1 MSKLNKIIAWLLP
14 STSNKEDIDHGLPA
28 VGKSIDEETND
39 LAEKIDS
46 FYKCIDKNEA
56 KELIKDNMITIAD
69 IRDPDS
75 YKEGN
80 IPGSINLTDQNIE
93 EFIETADRNA
103 PLLVYCYHGNSSQNT
118 AKFLVEC
125 GYNHVYSLDGGYAE
139 YSKHKSK

>member
-46 FYKCIDKNEA
+46 LYKCIDKNEA

-80 IPGSINLTDQNIE
+80 IPGSINLTDENIE

-103 PLLVYCYHGNSSQNT
+103 PLLVYCYHGNSSMGAAEYLANNG
-118 AKFLVEC
+118 FSSVF
-125 GYNHVYSLDGGYAE
+125 SLNGGFVE
-139 YSKHKSK
+139 YSK